1 MCDDV
6 ALSIF
11 MPGQRHAEQLPLLYR
26 ITWQRT
32 KARFT
37 LNSHR
42 RVFNPAWGLRMKT
55 VTGVFAS
62 QSDAQHA
69 INEMRLVGAH
79 EERITLLTPGS
90 SQAQLESVPNAA
102 VEQPG
107 MGKAVGAVL
116 GAATGLSAGPLL
128 LAAIIPGVG
137 PVTAFG
143 LLGGAVLAA
152 AGATVGSAA
161 GGRLEDS
168 LTEGLPE
175 DELFVYEDALRKG
188 RSVVIVLVNDE
199 AEASRFRELLQTQGD
214 ETVDAAR
221 EQWWIGLRSAEQEH
235 YSAHGRNFG
244 DDEIFYRLGFQAALH
259 ARTRCKEYDQ
269 TLGEMDAT
277 IEELEQQYP
286 GRDVA
291 EPFSRGY
298 ERGRDYYQ
306 HLCDESR
313 AA

>member
-1 MCDDV
+1 
-6 ALSIF
+6 
-11 MPGQRHAEQLPLLYR
+11 
-26 ITWQRT
+26 
-32 KARFT
+32 
-37 LNSHR
+37 
-42 RVFNPAWGLRMKT
+42 MKT

-62 QSDAQHA
+62 RSDAEHA
-69 INEMRLVGAH
+69 MAELRLAGAQ
-79 EERITLLTPGS
+79 EDRITLLTPNS
-90 SQAQLESVPNAA
+90 SQAELEAVPNVAA
-102 VEQPG
+102 EPPG
-107 MGKAVGAVL
+107 MGNAVGAVV

-137 PVTAFG
+137 PVTALG

-152 AGATVGSAA
+152 AGATLGSAA
-161 GGRLEDS
+161 GGRLENS
-168 LTEGLPE
+168 VTEGLPE

-188 RSVVIVLVNDE
+188 RTVVIVLVNDE
-199 AEASRFRELLQTQGD
+199 TEASRFRELLETEGA

-221 EQWWIGLRSAEQEH
+221 EQWWIGLRSAEQER
-235 YSAHGRNFG
+235 YSGHGRNFG
-244 DDEIFYRLGFQAALH
+244 TDEIFYRFGFEAALH

-269 TLGEMDAT
+269 TLGEMDAK
-277 IEELEQQYP
+277 IAELEEQYP

-306 HLCDESR
+306 HLCDQSK